1 MIPEEDRGPAWLR
14 DYGGSIEADIQ
25 RMEEFAQ
32 QLLAEVQKN
41 YVPHMEEVQSDMLP
55 EPPRPSADFPEL
67 VSFFD
72 RHRNVQQDTSNRIWD
87 VGDGTGG
94 LATAAETVS
103 KNYVNS
109 DAFSHARVR
118 EVENAL
124 DQTGAAAPPPPG
136 SRSAAPPQGG
146 PENTG
151 SPNA

>member
-14 DYGGSIEADIQ
+14 DYGGAIEADIQ

-55 EPPRPSADFPEL
+55 NLPAPNAGFAEL
-67 VSFFD
+67 VSFFEA
-72 RHRNVQQDTSNRIWD
+72 HRNVQQDTSTRVWD

-94 LATAAETVS
+94 LATAAEKVS
-103 KNYVNS
+103 KNYGNA
-109 DAFSHARVR
+109 DAFSQARVR
-118 EVENAL
+118 DVEKAL
-124 DQTGAAAPPPPG
+124 DETGAAAPPPP
-136 SRSAAPPQGG
+136 RSQNVTAPQGG
-146 PENTG
+146 TENTG

>member
-32 QLLAEVQKN
+32 QLMGDVQNN

-55 EPPRPSADFPEL
+55 ELPGPFEFPEL
-67 VSFFD
+67 FEFMSA
-72 RHRNVQQDTSNRIWD
+72 HRTIQADTSTRVWE

-103 KNYVNS
+103 RNYGQA

-118 EVENAL
+118 DVESAL
-124 DQTGAAAPPPPG
+124 DQTNAAAPPPPG
-136 SRSAAPPQGG
+136 TQGAPASQGG
-146 PENTG
+146 TDNAGG
-151 SPNA
+151 SDA

>member
-14 DYGGSIEADIQ
+14 DYGGAIEADIQ

-55 EPPRPSADFPEL
+55 NLPSPHDGFAEL
-67 VSFFD
+67 VSFFEA
-72 RHRNVQQDTSNRIWD
+72 HRNVQQDTSTRVWD

-103 KNYVNS
+103 RNYGQA
-109 DAFSHARVR
+109 DAFSRARVSD
-118 EVENAL
+118 VETAL
-124 DQTGAAAPPPPG
+124 DETGAAAAPPPG
-136 SRSAAPPQGG
+136 SQNATAPQGG
-146 PENTG
+146 TENTG